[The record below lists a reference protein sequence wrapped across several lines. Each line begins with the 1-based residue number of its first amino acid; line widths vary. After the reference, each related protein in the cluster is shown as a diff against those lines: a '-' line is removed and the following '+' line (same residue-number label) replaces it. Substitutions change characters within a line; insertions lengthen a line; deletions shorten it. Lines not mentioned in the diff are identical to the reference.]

1 VSFSDNTSGVPM
13 VEKITL
19 HVDGKLRTVNLDDA
33 DTPLLYVL
41 RDELELNNPH
51 FGCGLAQCGACMVLV
66 NGTPTRS
73 CVLPISR
80 VGDAKITTLD
90 GLGTPEKP
98 HPVQQAF
105 IDEQAF
111 FCGYCLN
118 GWVMTAAA
126 LVKKHPRA
134 TDAQIRKAFAGL
146 KCRCGSH
153 MSILRAVKRLTE
165 VA

>member
-1 VSFSDNTSGVPM
+1 M
-13 VEKITL
+13 VEKISL
-19 HVDGKLRTVNLDDA
+19 RVNGKSFPVAVDDA

-41 RDELELNNPH
+41 RDELKLNNPR

-80 VGDAKITTLD
+80 VKDSAITTLE

-118 GWVMTAAA
+118 GWVMTATA

-134 TDAQIRKAFAGL
+134 TDAQIRAAFAGL
-146 KCRCGSH
+146 KCRCASH
-153 MSILRAVKRLTE
+153 LSILRAVKRLTE
-165 VA
+165 VT